1 MKNIAL
7 ALLFATTAVLFGCK
21 TSPTT
26 PSTAHILTSVACES
40 VTASF
45 GDKEYS
51 LTPTD
56 APMGVACYNPVQ
68 PEDVGKDL
76 PATLDSARGVLTITT
91 DFGPVPYKID
101 AARESR

>member
-1 MKNIAL
+1 
-7 ALLFATTAVLFGCK
+7 
-21 TSPTT
+21 
-26 PSTAHILTSVACES
+26 
-40 VTASF
+40 
-45 GDKEYS
+45 
-51 LTPTD
+51 
-56 APMGVACYNPVQ
+56 MGVACYNPVQ